1 MSILA
6 VTGVQVNDRDCTGE
20 LLFVASPQVEFS
32 WRIETDSPDSRQ
44 GGYQIVASGA
54 DGWLLWDSGR
64 VVGTVC
70 RGVPWRGAGLKAGDR
85 VSFCIRVFDRDG
97 SPSPFSVE
105 NTFEVALLSPGD
117 WHGARWIRFAGNC
130 CAAAA
135 PAPHFR
141 REFTVG
147 DGLRRAVLSITAR
160 GVFEPSLDGTRI
172 GSDLLAPGWTDFRKQ
187 IQFLSYDLSGR
198 LPPGRHTLGVIL
210 AEGWCCGNLT
220 VLRMRNVYHPNP
232 ELLAHLELVYRD
244 GRRESVVTDSGWKT
258 ATGPI
263 LGSDLYDGED
273 YDARLEMPGW
283 NTPGFDDGAW
293 EAARESGEVA
303 ETPRLVQKS
312 SPPVRYMRELKP
324 VRLLRPKKD
333 VCIWDFGQNFS
344 GTFRVH
350 PRGIPGRRYTF
361 ATAEILEPDGSLY
374 TLNYRGARSQDSYI
388 CAGPVEQA
396 AEYVPKFTFH
406 GFRYLQIDG
415 WQFDRVPPEE
425 LDVTALVM
433 YSAMPDRCRFSC
445 GDAGVSRLWLN
456 ALWGQRSNFLEIP
469 TDCPQRDER
478 LGWTGDAQIFAPAAM
493 LNMDCLAFFRKY
505 LRDIRDGFT
514 PEGAAPSIAPAVLR
528 INDGAAGWGDAVTLL
543 PCALYR
549 HYGSTAVLAENYE
562 AMKRAL
568 HYQLSRSEDFVI
580 GGEGQFGD
588 WLAPEDTPPE
598 LVATAYFA
606 HCAEAV
612 AEAAGILQIPGDRE
626 HFLKLAGN
634 AGRAF
639 RRRFTDGAGLVRPST
654 QTALVLALSF
664 GLVAPGAVSENLDL
678 LERRIRGNGTKLST
692 GFLGTAL
699 ILSTL
704 AHFGRT
710 RCACDLL
717 LQQECP
723 SWLFQVRQGATTFW
737 ERWDS
742 FSREK
747 GFGDVSMNSF
757 NHYAYGAI
765 SEFLVSWLAGIHY
778 RHDGLVFE
786 IIPDRRFSPVEAV
799 FDSPFGRIA
808 SSWSLTPEGE
818 LHWETEVP
826 PGLPASARLPGGR
839 ELPLAPGRHT
849 LS

>member
-32 WRIETDSPDSRQ
+32 WRIETDSPGSRQ
-44 GGYQIVASGA
+44 CGYQIVATDA
-54 DGWLLWDSGR
+54 DGRLLWDSGR
-64 VVGTVC
+64 VAGNAC

-85 VSFCIRVFDRDG
+85 VSFRIRVFDRTG
-97 SPSPFSVE
+97 NPSPFSVE
-105 NTFEVALLSPGD
+105 NAFAVALQSPAD
-117 WHGARWIRFAGNC
+117 WNGARWVRFAGNR

-147 DGLRRAVLSITAR
+147 GGLRRAVLSITAR

-172 GSDLLAPGWTDFRKQ
+172 GGDLLAPGWTDFRKQ
-187 IQFLSYDLSGR
+187 IQFLSYDLSDR
-198 LPPGRHTLGVIL
+198 LPPGRHALGVIL

-220 VLRMRNVYHPNP
+220 VLRMRNVYHPHP

-293 EAARESGEVA
+293 EAARESGGVA

-312 SPPVRYMRELKP
+312 APPVRYMRELKP

-344 GTFRVH
+344 GTFRVR

-415 WQFDRVPPEE
+415 WQFDRIPPEE

-445 GDAGVSRLWLN
+445 GDSGVNRLWLN

-514 PEGAAPSIAPAVLR
+514 PEGAAPSIAPAVLQ

-549 HYGSTAVLAENYE
+549 HYGSTAVLTENYE

-568 HYQLSRSEDFVI
+568 NYQLSRSEEFII

-588 WLAPEDTPPE
+588 WLAPEATPPD

-606 HCAEAV
+606 HCAETV
-612 AEAAGILQIPGDRE
+612 AEAAGILRIPGDRD
-626 HFLKLAGN
+626 HFLKLAEN

-639 RRRFTDGAGLVRPST
+639 RRKFTDGAGLVRPAT
-654 QTALVLALSF
+654 QTALVLALAF
-664 GLVAPGAVSENLDL
+664 GLVAPGTVSENLDL
-678 LERRIRGNGTKLST
+678 LEQRIRGNGTKLST

-699 ILSTL
+699 ILPTL
-704 AHFGRT
+704 ARFGRT

-717 LQQECP
+717 LQEECP

-737 ERWDS
+737 ERWDG
-742 FSREK
+742 FSQEK

-757 NHYAYGAI
+757 NHYAYGAV

-786 IIPDRRFSPVEAV
+786 IIPDRRFSPVK
-799 FDSPFGRIA
+799 P
-808 SSWSLTPEGE
+808 T
-818 LHWETEVP
+818 
-826 PGLPASARLPGGR
+826 
-839 ELPLAPGRHT
+839 
-849 LS
+849 